1 MIRALL
7 VLVTGIAAGIAAHVA
22 WFQSHRPCNGDQL
35 TCQLDWMRA
44 ELKLN
49 EDQFARI
56 RAIHEASSPRLFALA
71 AQVAQMRDEYAAFE
85 HERLSDGEV
94 DFVEFARYVEQRRT
108 VDRECLAAT
117 RQLVAASSQTLSP
130 TQRQRYLG
138 LVGPALQT
146 GDPTLPQ

>member
-7 VLVTGIAAGIAAHVA
+7 VLITGIVAGIAAHVT

-44 ELKLN
+44 ELRLN
-49 EDQFARI
+49 EQQFARI
-56 RAIHEASSPRLFALA
+56 RAIHEASSPRLLALA
-71 AQVAQMRDEYAAFE
+71 AQVAQMRNEYAAFE
-85 HERLSDGEV
+85 RERLNDGEV

-117 RQLVAASSQTLSP
+117 RQLVAAASQTLSP
-130 TQRQRYLG
+130 SQRQRYLG
-138 LVGPALQT
+138 LVEPALQNAA
-146 GDPTLPQ
+146 PTLPE

>member
-7 VLVTGIAAGIAAHVA
+7 VFIAGIIAGVVAHVT

-44 ELKLN
+44 ELRLN
-49 EDQFARI
+49 EDQFTRI

-85 HERLSDGEV
+85 RERLNDGEV
-94 DFVEFARYVEQRRT
+94 DFLEFARYVEQRRT
-108 VDRECLAAT
+108 VDRECLSAT
-117 RQLVAASSQTLSP
+117 RQLVAAASQTLSP
-130 TQRQRYLG
+130 SQRQQYLG
-138 LVGPALQT
+138 LVGPALQN
-146 GDPTLPQ
+146 GDSALPQ